1 MGDGPGVASHQT
13 EIPTH
18 YGAPF
23 TPIGLDGKTP
33 PNMGKFPN
41 SWNKM
46 PRPAGPGYTQP
57 NNMRSCYDKGHM
69 MGPDGRC
76 WRIPD
81 KTGTFPGPTPYQKE
95 ITASKGTEAK
105 DTDKLPVQQEPRA
118 AAFAYGTGVWPQGG
132 GAHMD
137 PHGMFSPYNPGMMGR
152 GMHMP
157 ETLAKGSKPPAGGA
171 MGGGMMGGM
180 MGGAM
185 GGVAGGMMGGMM
197 GGAGMGGMAGM
208 AGGAR
213 MGGMAG
219 GMMGGAGMAGGL
231 AGGMAVTS
239 PMANNLMVPRTIA
252 SVPSAYGF
260 GPGRNYSANSGIWQV
275 PTWHVPTTQAPY
287 RYMRFGGPMYQ
298 YPKSRAA
305 IQAAADLAWH
315 KEQRS
320 AYRKFCVQ
328 LEDVSILTWAYLMQG
343 WATAGW

>member
-1 MGDGPGVASHQT
+1 
-13 EIPTH
+13 
-18 YGAPF
+18 
-23 TPIGLDGKTP
+23 
-33 PNMGKFPN
+33 
-41 SWNKM
+41 
-46 PRPAGPGYTQP
+46 
-57 NNMRSCYDKGHM
+57 M

-95 ITASKGTEAK
+95 ITDSKGTEAK

-118 AAFAYGTGVWPQGG
+118 GKYAYGTGVYPQMGP
-132 GAHMD
+132 HVD
-137 PHGMFSPYNPGMMGR
+137 PHGVFSSYSPGMMGT

-157 ETLAKGSKPPAGGA
+157 ESLAKGEKAVPGGHGGNMLNMGGVGVGGMAGGVGMG
-171 MGGGMMGGM
+171 MGGAGMMGGMGGGGMGMGGAGMMGGM
-180 MGGAM
+180 MGGVGMAGAGAM
-185 GGVAGGMMGGMM
+185 GGA
-197 GGAGMGGMAGM
+197 A
-208 AGGAR
+208 
-213 MGGMAG
+213 
-219 GMMGGAGMAGGL
+219 
-231 AGGMAVTS
+231 MAVTS

-315 KEQRS
+315 KEQRG

-328 LEDVSILTWAYLMQG
+328 LEDVS
-343 WATAGW
+343 